1 MIAPEC
7 VHDKTWGGVDQFS
20 CLSRRFARASI
31 AAQTLSSLAN
41 SPVILGSAHRWG
53 SFGSMAD
60 VASIA
65 AGQTGSLQLCMTSQR
80 MQVTS
85 AVATQLTSGIGRK
98 ISQYDLA
105 QRKQFVQLRLVEV
118 PITMSLGRAC
128 GPCSM

>member
-1 MIAPEC
+1 
-7 VHDKTWGGVDQFS
+7 
-20 CLSRRFARASI
+20 
-31 AAQTLSSLAN
+31 
-41 SPVILGSAHRWG
+41 
-53 SFGSMAD
+53 MAD
-60 VASIA
+60 VASIS

-85 AVATQLTSGIGRK
+85 AVAIQVINGIGNQML
-98 ISQYDLA
+98 QYDLA

>member
-1 MIAPEC
+1 
-7 VHDKTWGGVDQFS
+7 
-20 CLSRRFARASI
+20 
-31 AAQTLSSLAN
+31 
-41 SPVILGSAHRWG
+41 
-53 SFGSMAD
+53 MAD